1 MFWAI
6 LITAIVLV
14 YCITTGIIYQLISRI
29 TNFDNGDTQVTA
41 ALWPFSLPILTG
53 SRIVSL
59 IFDKRES
66 KKDSKI
72 EELESEIKTLK
83 NENAGL
89 KIARTEVKIESESE
103 FEKWQKECLVWR
115 KEHPTVYRS

>member
-14 YCITTGIIYQLISRI
+14 YCIAIGVTYQIYRKVAS
-29 TNFDNGDTQVTA
+29 FDEGDSQTA
-41 ALWPFSLPILTG
+41 AAVWPFSLPILAG

-59 IFDKRES
+59 IFVKRES

-72 EELESEIKTLK
+72 EELGLELATLK
-83 NENAGL
+83 DENVDL
-89 KIARTEVKIESESE
+89 K
-103 FEKWQKECLVWR
+103 
-115 KEHPTVYRS
+115 